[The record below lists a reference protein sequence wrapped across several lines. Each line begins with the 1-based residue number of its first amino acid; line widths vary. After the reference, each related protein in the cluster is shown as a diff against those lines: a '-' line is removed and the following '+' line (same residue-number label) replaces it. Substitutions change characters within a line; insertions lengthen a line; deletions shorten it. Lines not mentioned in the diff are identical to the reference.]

1 MQRTDK
7 SNSRKKAASRIKPL
21 KQNEL
26 LHKLIDRFGKLYYFI
41 ALNQRI
47 DNLEQKGDY
56 IL

>member
-26 LHKLIDRFGKLYYFI
+26 FHKLIDRFGKLYYFI